1 MPRIKVILNPA
12 CGRGAGREAGEIIAR
27 ALTDVGATFEIVETT
42 AQLSG
47 VAQAAQA
54 VREGWDVVAAVG
66 GDGVTNEVAN
76 GIIEASLGT
85 PAWEAGGPAAGTLG
99 QIPIGTGNDFAWSM
113 GLPIGDVAAACH
125 VLAAG
130 NTRVVD
136 VGRVSDELGNV
147 RYFCNNFGAGFD
159 AATTIESY
167 KLTRLRG
174 SMVFLVAVLR
184 TAFLYYTAPLV
195 SVTYEGQDGAEHDLE
210 LPLLMVSVANGRRTG
225 GMFLIAPQAVQ
236 DDGLL
241 DLSLARQV
249 SRLGIFRLVPHFV
262 RGTHASQPAV
272 TVDQTAHI
280 VVTSEQDLP
289 VHVDGEIIRTD
300 AHRLEVSA
308 LHRRLRV
315 VC

>member
-12 CGRGAGREAGEIIAR
+12 SGRGAGREAGEIIAG
-27 ALTDVGATFEIVETT
+27 ALTDVGATFDIAET
-42 AQLSG
+42 AGKLSA

-54 VREGWDVVAAVG
+54 VREGWDLVAAVG

-76 GIIEASLGT
+76 GIIEANLGT
-85 PAWEAGGPAAGTLG
+85 PAWEAGEPAGTLG

-113 GLPIGDVAAACH
+113 GLPIGDVDAACR

-130 NTRVVD
+130 KTRVVD
-136 VGRVSDELGNV
+136 VGRVEDELGSV

-195 SVTYEGQDGAEHDLE
+195 TVTYDGRGGAKHDLE

-225 GMFLIAPQAVQ
+225 GMFMIAPQAEQ

-249 SRLGIFRLVPHFV
+249 SRLGIFRLVPHFI
-262 RGTHASQPAV
+262 RGTHATQSTV
-272 TVDQTAHI
+272 TVDRTAHI
-280 VVTSEQDLP
+280 VVASAQDLP